1 MDRRSVHS
9 SIIKSVGWQR
19 GLLEVEF
26 RRTGAIYRYYD
37 VGIDLYRGMLTA
49 DSVGSYF
56 KTEIEP
62 HVERER
68 IK

>member
-1 MDRRSVHS
+1 MHS
-9 SIIKSVGWQR
+9 SIIRSVGWQR
-19 GLLEVEF
+19 GVLEVEF
-26 RRTGAIYRYYD
+26 KNGWIYRYFD

-68 IK
+68 VK